1 MNACKNCHRSG
12 QCQQRRHCHMEPI
25 TESSAIGWLI
35 VVITSLIA
43 AARAQKGGECLPIR
57 GNQVTCSR
65 GTGGCGIQHKGGD

>member
-12 QCQQRRHCHMEPI
+12 ECQQGRHCHMEPV

-43 AARAQKGGECLPIR
+43 AALPI
-57 GNQVTCSR
+57 
-65 GTGGCGIQHKGGD
+65 IQYVKP